1 MTFIGRPKPRSVAEA
16 VSLDSHDRIVSIAK
30 TALQSY
36 IASFMD
42 TTGINRHITETVSRQ
57 ALQYVT
63 DKSLGNSP
71 DPLYK
76 PTQLARM
83 FNDIRQTTPAI
94 LIVDSGL
101 EWIEP
106 GLGGGFERASVKNGN
121 WQGWYR
127 IIADI
132 PVVVAVVSQDVE
144 TTTFLQNILAIFF
157 KQLRREAGG
166 NRMYREGDTWEV
178 RLPLNF
184 STTVG
189 AATNVANDPR
199 DQIWAATIELVL
211 QAEDLFCVEKQIVT
225 TQIDGGVVN
234 DPNLAA
240 NYPPLID
247 VPETVKIQDGPFMA
261 VISQMNDNH
270 RIVISNPQVAT
281 IDTQAM
287 IITPQRLG
295 TFDLMV
301 VDTTQRTNDA
311 PAKWAYKTVA
321 SKTVTVG
328 LV

>member
-42 TTGINRHITETVSRQ
+42 TNGINRHITETVSRQ

-63 DKSLGNSP
+63 DKSLANSP
-71 DPLYK
+71 DPYYK

-83 FNDIRQTTPAI
+83 FNDIRQAVPAI
-94 LIVDSGL
+94 LVIDSGL
-101 EWIEP
+101 DWIEP
-106 GLGGGFERASVKNGN
+106 GLGGGFERASVKDGK

-144 TTTFLQNILAIFF
+144 TTTFLQNVLAIFF

-166 NRMYREGDTWEV
+166 NRMFKEGDTWEV
-178 RLPLNF
+178 RLPTNF
-184 STTVG
+184 SATVG

-199 DQIWAATIELVL
+199 DQLWAATIELVL
-211 QAEDLFCVEKQIVT
+211 QAEDLFCVEKQIVRT
-225 TQIDGGVVN
+225 EIDGGVVN
-234 DPNLAA
+234 EPNLASK
-240 NYPPLID
+240 YPPIID
-247 VPETVKIQDGPFMA
+247 IPEAVRIQDGPFMA
-261 VISQMNDNH
+261 VISQLNDNH

-281 IDTQAM
+281 IDVQAM
-287 IITPQRLG
+287 LVTPQRTG
-295 TFDLMV
+295 SFDLMV
-301 VDTTQRTNDA
+301 IDTTQRVNDA
-311 PAKWAYKTVA
+311 PAKWGYKVVA